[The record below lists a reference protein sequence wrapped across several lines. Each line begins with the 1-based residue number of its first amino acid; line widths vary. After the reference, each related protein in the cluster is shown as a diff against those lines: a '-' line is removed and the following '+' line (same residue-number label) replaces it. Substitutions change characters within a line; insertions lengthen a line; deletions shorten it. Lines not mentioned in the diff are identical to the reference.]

1 MPKLPKTKRGPIVE
15 ARKPKEVVCGHEEV
29 THPEKCHEGELQ
41 DCDLMYFRCG
51 EHGEHYEKDC
61 QKLCV

>member
-1 MPKLPKTKRGPIVE
+1 MPKKKESVKATRKVE
-15 ARKPKEVVCGHEEV
+15 VKDIVCGHEEV
-29 THPEKCHEGELQ
+29 THPEKCHEGEIG

-51 EHGEHYEKDC
+51 PHGEHYEKDC